1 MSKTID
7 EKVVSIQFDNQRFE
21 KNVSET
27 MSTLDKL
34 KQKLN
39 FNGAS
44 KGLENVNAAAGK
56 VNMTGLGNA
65 VETIHAKFSALEVMG
80 VTALANITNSA
91 VNAGKRIVSALTID
105 PIKSGMSEYETK
117 MGSIQTIL
125 ANTQHE
131 GTTLDDVT
139 AALEQLNTYADKT
152 IYNFQEM
159 TRNIGTF
166 TAAGVDLNTSVES
179 IKGIANLAAVSG
191 STSQQ
196 ASTAMYQLSQALAA
210 GKVSLMDW
218 NSVVNAGMGG
228 KVFQDALIRTSELLK
243 TGANEAINTYGSFRE
258 SLTKGEWLTTE
269 VLTETLKQLSG
280 AYTEADLIA
289 QGFTEE
295 QAKEITQLAQ
305 TASDAATKVKT
316 FTQLFDTLKES
327 AQSGWA
333 QTWELIFGDF
343 EEAKEFFT
351 GLSDSLGG
359 LINGMSEY
367 RNKLVGGVF
376 DSKWDK
382 LISSINEAGVET
394 EEYEEKIRSVAEA
407 QGISSDEFDKL
418 IEKHGSLSKAIKNGA
433 ISSDI
438 LKKALSELGITS
450 SESGSGLGDF
460 VDKLN
465 EIKQILGFGSVGDDV
480 KTLQTALEKL
490 GYSVGECKIDG
501 IIGPDTTKAIKEFQE
516 AAGLAVD
523 GIAGPDTLA
532 AMKKAGTSIEDISKN
547 VDKAA
552 VNYDELIDNITDK
565 GGRELFLEGF
575 GNVINGLVGVFKSL
589 GAAWSDAFPA
599 SGAQKGLLH
608 AIEAFNKFSQYL
620 VLTEEVIDEN
630 GNAIVRFN
638 DRGEKLVSTFKGIF
652 AIFDIIATLTGSVF
666 KIGVQIIQEFLKAL
680 GFVDVDILSITAN
693 VGDAIVAFRD
703 WLEEHNLISK
713 VISKV
718 VPFLVKMGKA
728 VVDLVKQL
736 WELPMVQEAIGK
748 VMNAFT
754 TLESKIG
761 GTISDTIEWLGKLD
775 NITLDDITK
784 ALKSIG
790 EAIGSFFSGIDN
802 KYFNGIGGDILSG
815 LANGLKNGAIVVWD
829 TITNIAT
836 TLINKFK
843 EILGI
848 HSPSTV
854 FFAIGGF
861 IIAGLIG
868 GLLGGKTDIGSTISD
883 IVNVIIEK
891 FSNIT
896 ETIKTATSNIDWS
909 TIFAS
914 GMSVGLLIVL
924 KNLTDFL
931 KNISSVSGGIG
942 DVLENVSDFVSS
954 FSESLQKNMKAKA
967 FKTRTEGIRNLAISI
982 LILAGAIALLTQ
994 LDVGKMWNAVGVI
1007 TALSV
1012 IMFGLSFALAK
1023 LSDAFSSEISKDSI
1037 QINGL
1042 KTALITIG
1050 IAILLMAATVK
1061 LIGDMNPEKAKQG
1074 FLGLI
1079 GVVTTM
1085 ALLFA
1090 AYGTFVKGES
1100 AQNIDKAGKM
1110 MRKIATTML
1119 LMVGVIKLI
1128 SFLKEDELK
1137 KGAICM
1143 GAFVVFVA
1151 AISLVSR
1158 IASGD
1163 IDKVGKT
1170 MSKIAIA
1177 MGLMVGVIKLISFL
1191 KVGEL
1196 IKGAICM
1203 GAFVLFVKAL
1213 VSVTTIGK
1221 DSEIAKVG
1229 GTLLAISAA
1238 MLLMIG
1244 VIKIISGVEVGALV
1258 KGIIGVTL
1266 LTGVMYLLI
1275 KMVKSAGSDAPKIAG
1290 TLLAMSLAIGI
1301 LAAVAIVLSLISIEG
1316 LAKGIIA
1323 VGMISAMMVLMIRAT
1338 KDAQDVQGSLIGMA
1352 VAIGVIAAAIVVLSF
1367 IDPKKLIGPTIAIG
1381 LLMGMFALMESQAKN
1396 VTGSMACLIVMTVAI
1411 GMMAA
1416 ALYILS
1422 GLPIEQSIGS
1432 AIALSTLM
1440 LALSGA
1446 LFIISKANRTIKD
1459 VLVGMVGLLALC
1471 VPLLAVVGILA
1482 LMQNVQNAST
1492 NANALSQFLIVMTA
1506 SLTVVSLVGNLVPGM
1521 IAGILGLLALCVPLV
1536 AVVGILALMQN
1547 IQNATENIKL
1557 LTDLMTTMTKILVI
1571 LAIVGPLA
1579 LIGVTAMAG
1588 LTGLMIGIGAMAI
1601 AVGALMQE
1609 FPALESF
1616 IDTGIPILVKLAT
1629 GIGEIISGFMTGLTS
1644 GLPEIGTQLSM
1655 FMSNVTPFIT
1665 GAKLVDES
1673 VLAGVGILTGA
1684 ILALTAAD
1692 LIEGVVSMLNFGT
1705 SFSTL
1710 GTELS
1715 MFMTN
1720 AMPFITMSKMI
1731 DPSIMEGVKS
1741 LASAV
1746 LILTGANVIEGLTS
1760 WFTGGSSLADFG
1772 TQLGE
1777 LGTSL
1782 SAFVTNL
1789 GTFTEAQ
1796 VMTVSCAGKAIK
1808 SLAEAA
1814 SMIPNE
1820 GGIWA
1825 SIVGENSLATFGSYL
1840 PALGLNLS
1848 AFVNILGTF
1857 TDAQVTTVDCAG
1869 KAIKALA
1876 EAAQS
1881 IPNDGGLWASI
1892 VGDNSLA
1899 TFGMYLP
1906 SLGANLRSF
1915 VENLG
1920 SFSEAQVTTVDC
1932 ACNAIKS
1939 LAEAANTIPNE
1950 GGLWAKIVGDNSLA
1964 TFAGKLPGLAT
1975 NIAAFV
1981 TNLGTFSE
1989 AQVATVRSACDAIKA
2004 IASIGNE
2011 NMEIGNISDFGK
2023 KIETL
2028 ATKVKSFV
2036 ESINGVGTES
2046 ILTAISN
2053 VRALISLA
2061 KSIAGTN
2068 IESLSTFGK
2077 SLKDVAKDGV
2087 NGFVEEFS
2095 GETPKSKAQKAT
2107 KAMLDSAI
2115 KGAEDKKED
2124 VKNKFKTIS
2133 EAAVDSMSSTTLTS
2147 DAKQA
2152 GKDLVTGFANGI
2164 SAQTWEAE
2172 AKAKA
2177 MAQAAL
2183 KAAKEAL
2190 DEHSPSREFY
2200 KVGVFAGQ
2208 GLTNALGDYESKSY
2222 KAGYGMA
2229 EYAKN
2234 GLSKAIS
2241 KVNDL
2246 FNNDIDT
2253 QPTIR
2258 PVLDLSDV
2266 TAGAGS
2272 INGLFNTQSIGVKSN
2287 LRAINS
2293 MMSENQN
2300 GGNSDIVS
2308 AINKLRKDLGNVGGT
2323 TYNVNG
2329 VTYDDG
2335 SNISNAVRDL
2345 VRAARVERRI

>member
-56 VNMTGLGNA
+56 VNMSGLSNA
-65 VETIHAKFSALEVMG
+65 VEAVHLKFSALEVMG

-139 AALEQLNTYADKT
+139 AALDQLNTYADKT

-228 KVFQDALIRTSELLK
+228 KVFQDALVRTSELLK

-295 QAKEITQLAQ
+295 QAKEITQLAE

-351 GLSDSLGG
+351 GLSDSLGS

-382 LISSINEAGVET
+382 LISSINEAGIET
-394 EEYEEKIRSVAEA
+394 GEYEEKIRSVAEA
-407 QGISSDEFDKL
+407 QGISADEFDKL
-418 IEKHGSLSKAIKNGA
+418 IEKHGSLSKAIKKGA

-516 AAGLAVD
+516 VAGLAVD

-608 AIEAFNKFSQYL
+608 AIEAFNKFSQSL

-630 GNAIVRFN
+630 GNAIIKFN
-638 DRGEKLVSTFKGIF
+638 DKGEKLVSTFKGIF

-666 KIGVQIIQEFLKAL
+666 KIGFQIIQEFLKAL

-693 VGDAIVAFRD
+693 IGDSIAAFRD

-718 VPFLVKMGKA
+718 VPLLVKMGQA
-728 VVDLVKQL
+728 IFRLVKQL
-736 WELPMVQEAIGK
+736 WELPAVQEFVGK
-748 VMNAFT
+748 VTTAFT
-754 TLESKIG
+754 IFQDTVG
-761 GTISDTIEWLGKLD
+761 NCISDVIKWLGKLD
-775 NITLDDITK
+775 DITLTDIAR
-784 ALKSIG
+784 ALDILG
-790 EAIGSFFSGIDN
+790 EAIQSFFSGIDN
-802 KYFNGIGGDILSG
+802 KYFNGVAGDIISG
-815 LANGLKNGAIVVWD
+815 LANGLKNGATQVWGA
-829 TITNIAT
+829 ITNLAT

-843 EILGI
+843 ALLGI

-861 IIAGLIG
+861 IIAGLIS

-891 FSNIT
+891 FSNIA
-896 ETIKTATSNIDWS
+896 ETIKTATGDIDWS
-909 TIFAS
+909 TLFAS

-942 DVLENVSDFVSS
+942 DVLENVSDFISS

-994 LDVGKMWNAVGVI
+994 LDIGKMWNAVGVI
-1007 TALSV
+1007 TALSI

-1023 LSDAFSSEISKDSI
+1023 LSSASMSISKNGI

-1042 KTALITIG
+1042 KSTLLTMG
-1050 IAILLMAATVK
+1050 IAILLMATTVK
-1061 LIGDMNPEKAKQG
+1061 LIGSMNPDQAKQG
-1074 FLGLI
+1074 FLGLA
-1079 GVVTTM
+1079 GVVIAM
-1085 ALLFA
+1085 AGVFASYGLL
-1090 AYGTFVKGES
+1090 VKGKS

-1119 LMVGVIKLI
+1119 LMVAVIKLI

-1143 GAFVVFVA
+1143 GAFVVFVGA
-1151 AISLVSR
+1151 LVAVTKIGKDKE
-1158 IASGD
+1158 IA
-1163 IDKVGKT
+1163 KVGT
-1170 MSKIAIA
+1170 MLLSISAA
-1177 MGLMVGVIKLISFL
+1177 MLLMVGVIKLIS
-1191 KVGEL
+1191 G
-1196 IKGAICM
+1196 M
-1203 GAFVLFVKAL
+1203 
-1213 VSVTTIGK
+1213 
-1221 DSEIAKVG
+1221 
-1229 GTLLAISAA
+1229 
-1238 MLLMIG
+1238 
-1244 VIKIISGVEVGALV
+1244 EVGALA
-1258 KGIIGVTL
+1258 KGIVGITL
-1266 LTGVMYLLI
+1266 LTGVIYLLI
-1275 KMVKSAGSDAPKIAG
+1275 KMVKSTGSDAPKIAG

-1323 VGMISAMMVLMIRAT
+1323 VGMLAGMMTLLIRAT
-1338 KDAQDVQGSLIGMA
+1338 KDAQDVKGSLVGMA
-1352 VAIGVIAAAIVVLSF
+1352 VAIGVIAAAVAVLSF
-1367 IDPKKLIGPTIAIG
+1367 IEPTFKYCFVKFSGG
-1381 LLMGMFALMESQAKN
+1381 LLFKNNPPVSSSQA
-1396 VTGSMACLIVMTVAI
+1396 
-1411 GMMAA
+1411 
-1416 ALYILS
+1416 
-1422 GLPIEQSIGS
+1422 
-1432 AIALSTLM
+1432 
-1440 LALSGA
+1440 
-1446 LFIISKANRTIKD
+1446 
-1459 VLVGMVGLLALC
+1459 
-1471 VPLLAVVGILA
+1471 
-1482 LMQNVQNAST
+1482 
-1492 NANALSQFLIVMTA
+1492 
-1506 SLTVVSLVGNLVPGM
+1506 
-1521 IAGILGLLALCVPLV
+1521 
-1536 AVVGILALMQN
+1536 
-1547 IQNATENIKL
+1547 
-1557 LTDLMTTMTKILVI
+1557 
-1571 LAIVGPLA
+1571 
-1579 LIGVTAMAG
+1579 
-1588 LTGLMIGIGAMAI
+1588 
-1601 AVGALMQE
+1601 
-1609 FPALESF
+1609 
-1616 IDTGIPILVKLAT
+1616 
-1629 GIGEIISGFMTGLTS
+1629 
-1644 GLPEIGTQLSM
+1644 
-1655 FMSNVTPFIT
+1655 
-1665 GAKLVDES
+1665 
-1673 VLAGVGILTGA
+1673 
-1684 ILALTAAD
+1684 
-1692 LIEGVVSMLNFGT
+1692 
-1705 SFSTL
+1705 
-1710 GTELS
+1710 
-1715 MFMTN
+1715 
-1720 AMPFITMSKMI
+1720 
-1731 DPSIMEGVKS
+1731 
-1741 LASAV
+1741 
-1746 LILTGANVIEGLTS
+1746 
-1760 WFTGGSSLADFG
+1760 FT
-1772 TQLGE
+1772 
-1777 LGTSL
+1777 
-1782 SAFVTNL
+1782 TNL
-1789 GTFTEAQ
+1789 
-1796 VMTVSCAGKAIK
+1796 
-1808 SLAEAA
+1808 
-1814 SMIPNE
+1814 
-1820 GGIWA
+1820 
-1825 SIVGENSLATFGSYL
+1825 
-1840 PALGLNLS
+1840 
-1848 AFVNILGTF
+1848 
-1857 TDAQVTTVDCAG
+1857 
-1869 KAIKALA
+1869 
-1876 EAAQS
+1876 
-1881 IPNDGGLWASI
+1881 
-1892 VGDNSLA
+1892 
-1899 TFGMYLP
+1899 
-1906 SLGANLRSF
+1906 SF
-1915 VENLG
+1915 V
-1920 SFSEAQVTTVDC
+1920 
-1932 ACNAIKS
+1932 
-1939 LAEAANTIPNE
+1939 
-1950 GGLWAKIVGDNSLA
+1950 
-1964 TFAGKLPGLAT
+1964 
-1975 NIAAFV
+1975 
-1981 TNLGTFSE
+1981 
-1989 AQVATVRSACDAIKA
+1989 
-2004 IASIGNE
+2004 
-2011 NMEIGNISDFGK
+2011 
-2023 KIETL
+2023 
-2028 ATKVKSFV
+2028 
-2036 ESINGVGTES
+2036 
-2046 ILTAISN
+2046 
-2053 VRALISLA
+2053 
-2061 KSIAGTN
+2061 
-2068 IESLSTFGK
+2068 
-2077 SLKDVAKDGV
+2077 
-2087 NGFVEEFS
+2087 
-2095 GETPKSKAQKAT
+2095 
-2107 KAMLDSAI
+2107 
-2115 KGAEDKKED
+2115 
-2124 VKNKFKTIS
+2124 
-2133 EAAVDSMSSTTLTS
+2133 
-2147 DAKQA
+2147 
-2152 GKDLVTGFANGI
+2152 
-2164 SAQTWEAE
+2164 
-2172 AKAKA
+2172 
-2177 MAQAAL
+2177 
-2183 KAAKEAL
+2183 
-2190 DEHSPSREFY
+2190 
-2200 KVGVFAGQ
+2200 
-2208 GLTNALGDYESKSY
+2208 
-2222 KAGYGMA
+2222 
-2229 EYAKN
+2229 
-2234 GLSKAIS
+2234 
-2241 KVNDL
+2241 
-2246 FNNDIDT
+2246 
-2253 QPTIR
+2253 
-2258 PVLDLSDV
+2258 
-2266 TAGAGS
+2266 
-2272 INGLFNTQSIGVKSN
+2272 
-2287 LRAINS
+2287 
-2293 MMSENQN
+2293 
-2300 GGNSDIVS
+2300 
-2308 AINKLRKDLGNVGGT
+2308 
-2323 TYNVNG
+2323 
-2329 VTYDDG
+2329 
-2335 SNISNAVRDL
+2335 
-2345 VRAARVERRI
+2345 